1 MERLLSVFSFPFTT
15 RPLLCLRRHSR
26 IWDIVIVL
34 ELSYHVVTK
43 RLLEFEWTS
52 LLTLR
57 KRSVNSINLLFLK
70 VI

>member
-15 RPLLCLRRHSR
+15 RPLLCLRGHSR

-43 RLLEFEWTS
+43 RLLEFE
-52 LLTLR
+52 
-57 KRSVNSINLLFLK
+57 
-70 VI
+70 